1 MSVNDGDPNWRITP
15 STPIRP
21 TGYPW
26 CLQGRDWGYPGQCQF
41 WTYNQCMATASGTVS
56 YCGINP
62 LVAFAQQ
69 RRGYWR
75 EVREPK
81 SFRY

>member
-1 MSVNDGDPNWRITP
+1 
-15 STPIRP
+15 
-21 TGYPW
+21 
-26 CLQGRDWGYPGQCQF
+26 
-41 WTYNQCMATASGTVS
+41 MATASGTFS